1 MSNISFWD
9 HLPCSMLDA
18 YKSVLQKGIVIT
30 MQFANL
36 LPFYKS
42 KLMSIHLFCVCK
54 TEHLFNQNYGF
65 NKLIEPLVEDMKI
78 LGSEQGY
85 TFSVVNGLGKYYI
98 LPSRNAGG
106 FKEGV
111 GGSMRKCRHCMAN
124 FEGIQ
129 SFFEEQHFQL
139 RSLEEYMQHL
149 MQMEDAACENL

>member
-18 YKSVLQKGIVIT
+18 YKSLLQKGIVIT
-30 MQFANL
+30 MQLWAELTELTRQQNKCACSTNVALSRRVIL
-36 LPFYKS
+36 LLYFEYY
-42 KLMSIHLFCVCK
+42 F
-54 TEHLFNQNYGF
+54 E
-65 NKLIEPLVEDMKI
+65 I

-85 TFSVVNGLGKYYI
+85 TFSVVNGLRKYYI

-149 MQMEDAACENL
+149 MQMEDAASENL